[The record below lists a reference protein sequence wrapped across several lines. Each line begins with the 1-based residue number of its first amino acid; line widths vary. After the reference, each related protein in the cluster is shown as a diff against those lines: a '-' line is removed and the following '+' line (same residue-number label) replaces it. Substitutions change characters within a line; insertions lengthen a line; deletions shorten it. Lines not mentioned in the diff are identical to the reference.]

1 MHHRRHAAR
10 AAGVAVTAL
19 EPSAKSL
26 VCADS
31 GVDLLDRIENPL
43 QVSRLSHVI
52 SFLIDPV
59 ANKRVIPAKFFQQ
72 FNHLRCLLLAQERQL
87 QDEMLAVLGE
97 LILTPLSDQYQ
108 DNHVERHQ

>member
-1 MHHRRHAAR
+1 M
-10 AAGVAVTAL
+10 
-19 EPSAKSL
+19 
-26 VCADS
+26 
-31 GVDLLDRIENPL
+31 DLLDRIENPL

-72 FNHLRCLLLAQERQL
+72 FNHLRRLLLAQEHQL